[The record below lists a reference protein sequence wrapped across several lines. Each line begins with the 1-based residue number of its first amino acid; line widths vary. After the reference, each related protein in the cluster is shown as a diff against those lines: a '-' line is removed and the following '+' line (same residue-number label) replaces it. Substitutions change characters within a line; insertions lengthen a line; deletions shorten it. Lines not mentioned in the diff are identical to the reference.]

1 MDQQVTTDTVS
12 GALNL
17 GVHEIEKINRLLFFI
32 NLFLKVSMHF
42 NMDPKQQASL
52 LLVGSCA
59 SCYQQISGIFMSHF
73 NHCDTMK

>member
-42 NMDPKQQASL
+42 NMDPKQQGSL
-52 LLVGSCA
+52 
-59 SCYQQISGIFMSHF
+59 
-73 NHCDTMK
+73 